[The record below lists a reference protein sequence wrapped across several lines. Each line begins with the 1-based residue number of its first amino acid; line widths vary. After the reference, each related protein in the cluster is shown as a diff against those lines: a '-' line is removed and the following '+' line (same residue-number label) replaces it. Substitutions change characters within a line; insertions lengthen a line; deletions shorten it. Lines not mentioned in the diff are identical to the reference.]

1 MLVINYQQ
9 KTQRTSVL
17 NLGHANYFS
26 LMHVKT
32 CNLIQI
38 LLFLEN
44 TEEEFLV
51 FPLAASTKCFSTY
64 RDCSPLDPKESKIS
78 LMFVRCKLQSNA
90 MESYKCLSITA
101 IQSQNVGVKIKFPFS

>member
-9 KTQRTSVL
+9 ITQRTSVL

-32 CNLIQI
+32 YNLIQI

-51 FPLAASTKCFSTY
+51 FPLAAFTKCFST
-64 RDCSPLDPKESKIS
+64 
-78 LMFVRCKLQSNA
+78 
-90 MESYKCLSITA
+90 
-101 IQSQNVGVKIKFPFS
+101 